1 MVATTFAS
9 PAPAISIGAEAP
21 IKHSPAINP
30 NNIIFLLIFFP
41 PYEIKD

>member
-1 MVATTFAS
+1 VAITFAS

-30 NNIIFLLIFFP
+30 NKNAFFITDLLLIKT
-41 PYEIKD
+41 Y